1 MKEIKKNETYKAFE
15 WILYP
20 ESAVVRSTACSFEE
34 DVT

>member
-1 MKEIKKNETYKAFE
+1 MKEIKKETYKALE

-20 ESAVVRSTACSFEE
+20 ESAVVRSIACSFEE